1 MPGKETIE
9 IEGAK
14 TGTRSGLLSSTS
26 NSTSAAMC
34 QGNISEEEVGAQ
46 DGRSKDEVKVLSRK
60 GKDEAAVVMNAKV
73 RCPESPVNQAN
84 ESPVDQAK
92 EEIEYWLE
100 VKRLLVDPSDEARD
114 QLEKLMEKRE
124 ERESVTQLR
133 SENKMVASA
142 KDSLAYMALDI
153 RGAVDDAL
161 LAVEDQESLRLSRK
175 CKTALDLAWKQ
186 YQTSHTLYV
195 TKEKDEALEKD
206 AFVQRRQHKKA
217 FDAALEGLEKYIESL
232 EGEPVEEGLADETA
246 LVLAKDNVRLVK
258 EIGAKEDKMEVLK
271 NGGLDP
277 GEGGYQIGTKDWMDA
292 NEARGAGEADKVSGS
307 GGLDPGERPVKDKL
321 EEIGTKDWAQMG
333 AKESLDSGEVAA
345 EGMEDKQ
352 VNIEKQLR
360 VMVKHGLD
368 EVMRGGQLDPG
379 DGGSKRWKEVKVE
392 KPNEVK
398 DKVNDF
404 CAKDWERIGVIK
416 PLDPGEGCGP
426 KWNWKEVE
434 WLNSKAE
441 QELNE
446 ASEALRLV
454 TAWCSTLCAFSDYG

>member
-34 QGNISEEEVGAQ
+34 QGNTFEEEVGAQ

-92 EEIEYWLE
+92 EEIECWLE

-142 KDSLAYMALDI
+142 KDSLAYMAVDI

-161 LAVEDQESLRLSRK
+161 LAVEDQQSLRLSRK

-195 TKEKDEALEKD
+195 TKEKDEALGKD

-217 FDAALEGLEKYIESL
+217 FDAALEGLEEYIESL

-258 EIGAKEDKMEVLK
+258 EIGAKEDKTLCEVL
-271 NGGLDP
+271 
-277 GEGGYQIGTKDWMDA
+277 
-292 NEARGAGEADKVSGS
+292 
-307 GGLDPGERPVKDKL
+307 
-321 EEIGTKDWAQMG
+321 
-333 AKESLDSGEVAA
+333 
-345 EGMEDKQ
+345 
-352 VNIEKQLR
+352 
-360 VMVKHGLD
+360 
-368 EVMRGGQLDPG
+368 
-379 DGGSKRWKEVKVE
+379 
-392 KPNEVK
+392 
-398 DKVNDF
+398 
-404 CAKDWERIGVIK
+404 
-416 PLDPGEGCGP
+416 
-426 KWNWKEVE
+426 
-434 WLNSKAE
+434 
-441 QELNE
+441 
-446 ASEALRLV
+446 
-454 TAWCSTLCAFSDYG
+454 

>member
-133 SENKMVASA
+133 SENEMVASA
-142 KDSLAYMALDI
+142 KDSLAYMAVDI
-153 RGAVDDAL
+153 RGAVDNAL
-161 LAVEDQESLRLSRK
+161 LAVEDQQSLRLSRK

-217 FDAALEGLEKYIESL
+217 FDAALERLEEYIESL
-232 EGEPVEEGLADETA
+232 EEEPVEEGLADETA
-246 LVLAKDNVRLVK
+246 LVLATLIEAKAEEKASVVEVEDEICAAKAEVVVVELLAKDDLEFCAIKDQVVKHCIAEVLVK
-258 EIGAKEDKMEVLK
+258 EAANKVEVEFCANEEVLLRS
-271 NGGLDP
+271 GQLDP
-277 GEGGYQIGTKDWMDA
+277 GEG
-292 NEARGAGEADKVSGS
+292 AGIVEV
-307 GGLDPGERPVKDKL
+307 EKL
-321 EEIGTKDWAQMG
+321 
-333 AKESLDSGEVAA
+333 SV
-345 EGMEDKQ
+345 
-352 VNIEKQLR
+352 
-360 VMVKHGLD
+360 
-368 EVMRGGQLDPG
+368 
-379 DGGSKRWKEVKVE
+379 KEVKW
-392 KPNEVK
+392 PNVEVK
-398 DKVNDF
+398 WLSVEVKLLGFLGYEFVLQVPEARMLRFVN
-404 CAKDWERIGVIK
+404 WG
-416 PLDPGEGCGP
+416 
-426 KWNWKEVE
+426 
-434 WLNSKAE
+434 SH
-441 QELNE
+441 
-446 ASEALRLV
+446 SLRMK
-454 TAWCSTLCAFSDYG
+454 SDNG

>member
-1 MPGKETIE
+1 
-9 IEGAK
+9 
-14 TGTRSGLLSSTS
+14 
-26 NSTSAAMC
+26 MC

-133 SENKMVASA
+133 SENGMVASA
-142 KDSLAYMALDI
+142 KDSLAYMAIDI

-161 LAVEDQESLRLSRK
+161 LAVEDQQSLRLSRK

-195 TKEKDEALEKD
+195 TKEKDEALEKG

-217 FDAALEGLEKYIESL
+217 FDAALEGLEEYIESL

-246 LVLAKDNVRLVK
+246 LVLATLIEAKAEEKASVVEVEDEICAAKAEVVVVELLAKDKLELCATKGEVEEHCKAEVVVK
-258 EIGAKEDKMEVLK
+258 GAANKVEVEIYANEEVLLRS
-271 NGGLDP
+271 GQLDP
-277 GEGGYQIGTKDWMDA
+277 GEG
-292 NEARGAGEADKVSGS
+292 AGIVEV
-307 GGLDPGERPVKDKL
+307 EKL
-321 EEIGTKDWAQMG
+321 
-333 AKESLDSGEVAA
+333 SV
-345 EGMEDKQ
+345 
-352 VNIEKQLR
+352 
-360 VMVKHGLD
+360 
-368 EVMRGGQLDPG
+368 
-379 DGGSKRWKEVKVE
+379 KEVKW
-392 KPNEVK
+392 PNVEVK
-398 DKVNDF
+398 WLSVEVKLLGFLGYEFVLQVPEARMLRFVN
-404 CAKDWERIGVIK
+404 WG
-416 PLDPGEGCGP
+416 
-426 KWNWKEVE
+426 
-434 WLNSKAE
+434 SH
-441 QELNE
+441 
-446 ASEALRLV
+446 SLRMK
-454 TAWCSTLCAFSDYG
+454 SDNG

>member
-14 TGTRSGLLSSTS
+14 TGMRSGLLSSTS

-142 KDSLAYMALDI
+142 KDSLAYMAIDI

-161 LAVEDQESLRLSRK
+161 LAVEDQQSLRLSRK

-217 FDAALEGLEKYIESL
+217 FDAALAGLEEYIESL

-246 LVLAKDNVRLVK
+246 LVLATLIEAKAEEKASVVEVEDEICAAKAEVVVKWAANKVDVESCADKD
-258 EIGAKEDKMEVLK
+258 AKELLCRGEGDAGEAVEVVEEYADKVELGFCAAKDQLKLCAIKDELGKRRIGEVVVEECNSKMLLRS
-271 NGGLDP
+271 GDLDP
-277 GEGGYQIGTKDWMDA
+277 GEGAGLGMEVKQSRLKVKQHLAGMVCGKFEVEEPRIAKDGLKFCATKDVEFEMQDV
-292 NEARGAGEADKVSGS
+292 EF
-307 GGLDPGERPVKDKL
+307 
-321 EEIGTKDWAQMG
+321 
-333 AKESLDSGEVAA
+333 EV
-345 EGMEDKQ
+345 Q
-352 VNIEKQLR
+352 R
-360 VMVKHGLD
+360 
-368 EVMRGGQLDPG
+368 
-379 DGGSKRWKEVKVE
+379 
-392 KPNEVK
+392 
-398 DKVNDF
+398 F
-404 CAKDWERIGVIK
+404 
-416 PLDPGEGCGP
+416 
-426 KWNWKEVE
+426 
-434 WLNSKAE
+434 
-441 QELNE
+441 
-446 ASEALRLV
+446 V
-454 TAWCSTLCAFSDYG
+454 TAGCRAQGTNSEYG